1 MTLKIVLILLS
12 LTQSLLVLLI
22 LFFQNMEYVLY
33 VSYPIV
39 GELTLA
45 AVAGSMF
52 SWPVAPFFCIVF
64 G

>member
-22 LFFQNMEYVLY
+22 LLFQNMEYVLY

-45 AVAGSMF
+45 AVAGNMF